1 MQFKTKDL
9 LVTVLPAGIAKENI
23 LCLFQTHICKS
34 PTIIGCA
41 IHGTFCAL
49 RATYCGF
56 CSLRVTCGYCSI
68 AFSGGGCY
76 LFNSCGGPGGSA
88 CDPTYI
94 CYGSGDPYVI
104 ENLEDLATLRT
115 ELQATL
121 KSLDAIEKEGL
132 PGSIGSK
139 SEAETLERGLT
150 AALEQVRAAKKK
162 L

>member
-9 LVTVLPAGIAKENI
+9 LVTVLPAGIAKENL

-34 PTIIGCA
+34 PTIIGCY
-41 IHGTFCAL
+41 IYGTLCGY
-49 RATYCGF
+49 RGTCGF
-56 CSLRVTCGYCSI
+56 CSLMTCRFCSI
-68 AFSGGGCY
+68 AISGGCY
-76 LFNSCGGPGGSA
+76 LNNSCGGPGGSA

-94 CYGSGDPYVI
+94 CYGTGDPYVI

-121 KSLDAIEKEGL
+121 KSLDAMEKEGL

-139 SEAETLERGLT
+139 SEAEAMERGLT

>member
-9 LVTVLPAGIAKENI
+9 LVNVLPAGIAKENI
-23 LCLFQTHICKS
+23 LCLFQTHICRS

-41 IHGTFCAL
+41 IYGTWCGYCSRFV
-49 RATYCGF
+49 TCGF
-56 CSLRVTCGYCSI
+56 CSV
-68 AFSGGGCY
+68 AFSIGCRGG
-76 LFNSCGGPGGSA
+76 SCGPGGSA
-88 CDPTYI
+88 CDFTNI
-94 CYGSGDPYVI
+94 CAGGSGDPYVI

-121 KSLDAIEKEGL
+121 KSLDALEKEGL

-139 SEAETLERGLT
+139 REAEALERGLT
-150 AALEQVRAAKKK
+150 EALEQVRAAKKK

>member
-9 LVTVLPAGIAKENI
+9 LVTVLPAGIAKENL
-23 LCLFQTHICKS
+23 LCYFFTHICRS
-34 PTIIGCA
+34 PTIIGCY
-41 IHGTFCAL
+41 IHGTL
-49 RATYCGF
+49 CGYHGTCGI
-56 CSLRVTCGYCSI
+56 CSLRFSCEPCSVAI
-68 AFSGGGCY
+68 SGGCHF
-76 LFNSCGGPGGSA
+76 FNSCGGPGGSG
-88 CDPTYI
+88 CNPTYI

-121 KSLDAIEKEGL
+121 KSLDAMEKEGL

-139 SEAETLERGLT
+139 SEAEAMERGLT